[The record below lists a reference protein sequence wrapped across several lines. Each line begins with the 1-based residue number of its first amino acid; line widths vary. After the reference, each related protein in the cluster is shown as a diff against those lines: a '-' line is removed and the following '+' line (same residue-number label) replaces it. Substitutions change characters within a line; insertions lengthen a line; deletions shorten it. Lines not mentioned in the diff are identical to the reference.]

1 MPRGHKSKLRA
12 REKRRQNK
20 AEDPGVKSAQAPARE
35 EGEASCSSSSVFGDG
50 PSTSTGAGPLQAPQD
65 APATTSAAA
74 GASGEGSAVKA
85 KGKVQKSKKASQVS
99 TSTGAGILQA
109 PQETPVTTSAAAGAS
124 GEGPAVK
131 AKGKVQKSKKAS
143 QVSTSTGDGIPQA
156 LQSAPATTSA
166 TAGASGYGSAV
177 KAKGQVQKSKKAS
190 QSSTSTGAGILQA
203 PQETPVTT
211 SAAAGASGEGP
222 AVKAKGQV
230 QKSKKASQAS
240 TSTESSGLDLIS
252 KKATLLVEYLL
263 CQYKMNEPI
272 KKGDMLKIIHKWYR
286 KDFPEILKKVS
297 EHMDLVHGLELKEV
311 KPNSNY
317 YTLVDSQG
325 NTSDE
330 SLGRGFRFP
339 TRGILMPLLAV
350 IFLNGNRTS
359 EEEIW
364 EFLSMMSVYDG
375 KTHFIFGEPR
385 KLITQDL
392 VQEKYLVY
400 QPVPNSDPPRY
411 EFLWGPRAHAE
422 TSKMKVLEFLA
433 KLNDTRPSAFAIQY
447 VEALRDEEERAQAI
461 LKAATPSKASRRSK
475 NTSKH
480 YPQPE

>member
-20 AEDPGVKSAQAPARE
+20 AEVAGVKNVQAPAGEERE
-35 EGEASCSSSSVFGDG
+35 AACSSSSILGDG
-50 PSTSTGAGPLQAPQD
+50 PSTSTGAGTLQAP
-65 APATTSAAA
+65 P
-74 GASGEGSAVKA
+74 
-85 KGKVQKSKKASQVS
+85 
-99 TSTGAGILQA
+99 
-109 PQETPVTTSAAAGAS
+109 
-124 GEGPAVK
+124 
-131 AKGKVQKSKKAS
+131 
-143 QVSTSTGDGIPQA
+143 
-156 LQSAPATTSA
+156 SAPATTSA
-166 TAGASGYGSAV
+166 TAGASAERSAV
-177 KAKGQVQKSKKAS
+177 KAKGHVRKGKSSSQV
-190 QSSTSTGAGILQA
+190 STST
-203 PQETPVTT
+203 V
-211 SAAAGASGEGP
+211 
-222 AVKAKGQV
+222 
-230 QKSKKASQAS
+230 
-240 TSTESSGLDLIS
+240 SSGLDLIS

-263 CQYKMNEPI
+263 YQYKTNEPI
-272 KKGDMLKIIHKWYR
+272 KKGDMLKIIHKWCR

-311 KPNSNY
+311 KPNGNY
-317 YTLVDSQG
+317 YTLVDSQD
-325 NTSDE
+325 NTSNE
-330 SLGRGFRFP
+330 SLGSGFRFP
-339 TRGILMPLLAV
+339 TKGILMPLLAV

-364 EFLSMMSVYDG
+364 EFLNMMSVFDG

-433 KLNDTRPSAFAIQY
+433 KLNDTMPSAFATQY
-447 VEALRDEEERAQAI
+447 EEALKDEEERAKAA
-461 LKAATPSKASRRSK
+461 LKAATPSKASRRSRD
-475 NTSKH
+475 TSKR

>member
-20 AEDPGVKSAQAPARE
+20 AEDPAVKSVQAPAGE
-35 EGEASCSSSSVFGDG
+35 EGEAACSSSSVFGDG
-50 PSTSTGAGPLQAPQD
+50 PSTST
-65 APATTSAAA
+65 
-74 GASGEGSAVKA
+74 V
-85 KGKVQKSKKASQVS
+85 
-99 TSTGAGILQA
+99 AGILQA
-109 PQETPVTTSAAAGAS
+109 LQSATATTSATAGAS

-131 AKGKVQKSKKAS
+131 AKGQVQKSKKVSQVSTSTGDGTLLAPQDAPVTTSATAGGSGEISDSKVSTSRKVKNAKGQVQKSKKAS

-156 LQSAPATTSA
+156 LQSAPA
-166 TAGASGYGSAV
+166 
-177 KAKGQVQKSKKAS
+177 
-190 QSSTSTGAGILQA
+190 
-203 PQETPVTT
+203 TT

-311 KPNSNY
+311 KPNGNY

-350 IFLNGNRTS
+350 IFLNSNRAS

-461 LKAATPSKASRRSK
+461 LKAATPSKASRSSK